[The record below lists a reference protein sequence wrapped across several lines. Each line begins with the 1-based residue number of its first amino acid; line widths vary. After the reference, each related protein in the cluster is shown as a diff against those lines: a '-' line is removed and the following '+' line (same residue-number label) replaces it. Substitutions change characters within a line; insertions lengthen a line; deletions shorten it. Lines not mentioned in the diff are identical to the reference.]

1 MTLFVILTLS
11 YLLGSVPFG
20 LLIARYKKV
29 DIRRHGSGNIGATN
43 VNRALGKG
51 AGILTL
57 VLDCAK
63 GALPVAFALS
73 LTGDDFQAAGAGMA
87 AFLGHLF
94 PVFLKFKGGK
104 GVATGL
110 GVFLYA
116 TPAAT
121 LCCMAVFAITV
132 AASRYVS
139 LGSMLAALSLPLFG
153 YLFHPHAP
161 YWYASGAVAGL
172 IVFKHRENIE
182 RLFAGTENKLG
193 QK

>member
-1 MTLFVILTLS
+1 MTLSILLALS

-20 LLIARYKKV
+20 VLIARYKKV

-43 VNRALGKG
+43 VNRALGKK
-51 AGILTL
+51 AGVLTL

-63 GALPVAFALS
+63 GALPVALAQNF
-73 LTGDDFQAAGAGMA
+73 TGDDFQAAGAGMA

-116 TPAAT
+116 TPLAA
-121 LCCMAVFAITV
+121 LCCVAVFAV
-132 AASRYVS
+132 AVAVSRYVS

-153 YLFHPHAP
+153 CLLQVPVSYG
-161 YWYASGAVAGL
+161 YASGAVAVL
-172 IVFKHRENIE
+172 IVFKHRANIE
-182 RLFAGTENKLG
+182 RLLAGTENKFG